1 MIPLVSTGLITGE
14 KISSFVTFNVSPAE
28 RERGTRCFHMSSK
41 LMDYFNKSPRLGT
54 LSTADKAGKV
64 DSAVLGSPRMTDEK
78 TVVVGLGKN
87 RTLANLQQN
96 PHAVYLVM
104 EPGATLKDWKG
115 IRVYLKAKN
124 IATSGPALD
133 NYKSQLAK
141 VAGEEVAKMMNAVVN
156 FEVTE
161 VRPLIDMGQGW
172 EKSV

>member
-1 MIPLVSTGLITGE
+1 MST
-14 KISSFVTFNVSPAE
+14 
-28 RERGTRCFHMSSK
+28 K
-41 LMDYFNKSPRLGT
+41 LMEYFNKSPRLGT
-54 LSTADKAGKV
+54 LSTADKAGKI

-115 IRVYLKAKN
+115 VRVYLKAKN
-124 IATSGPALD
+124 IATSGPVL
-133 NYKSQLAK
+133 NTYKTQMAK
-141 VAGEEVAKMMNAVVN
+141 VAGEEAAKMMAAVVN